1 MQMTSVRLIVIVTL
15 VLVLI
20 VLITGACSS
29 QSSDTAITPSDPQV
43 GKELFNRTQEL
54 AGAPTCKT
62 CHVIEAGKP
71 AIVGPNLN
79 GIATRAGQRVDGQ
92 TAEEYIYTSI
102 VDPYAYV
109 VHGYQSSIMVRN
121 YDQLLTQQQIRDIV
135 AYLMTLE

>member
-1 MQMTSVRLIVIVTL
+1 MIAIL
-15 VLVLI
+15 VLVLTTSI
-20 VLITGACSS
+20 VSGCSI
-29 QSSDTAITPSDPQV
+29 QSSDTALAPGDPQV

-62 CHVIEAGKP
+62 CHVIGAGEP

-79 GIATRAGQRVDGQ
+79 GIATRAGQRVEGQ

-121 YDQLLTQQQIRDIV
+121 YEQLLTQQQIHDIV